1 MAIYPVWTPDLY
13 LDDTDDC
20 IFGRYMG
27 NRRCHDCGIC
37 AGQVDG
43 AGYSVVYILFV
54 DERAATCGVWKNV
67 SISGFTL

>member
-1 MAIYPVWTPDLY
+1 
-13 LDDTDDC
+13 
-20 IFGRYMG
+20 MG